1 MPMKSFRPTTP
12 SRRQM
17 TIESFD
23 NLTDKRP
30 EKALTRGKKR
40 ISGRNN
46 HGRITM
52 RRRGGGAKR
61 LYRVIDFLREKD
73 GVPARVEALEYDPN
87 RTCRIALL
95 LYRDGERRYII
106 APSGIKIGQEII
118 SGKDAPIEPGNC
130 KMLVDLPVGTV
141 VHAVELVIGR
151 GAALAR
157 SAGASVQVVAREGGF
172 ATLRLPSGEMRRIH
186 DRCRAT
192 IGSVGNEEHE
202 NVSIGNAGRSRH
214 MGLRPKVRGVV
225 MNPCDHPHGGGE
237 GRAPAG
243 NPHPVSPWGQ
253 KSKGLKTRKT
263 VKTSDQYI
271 VKRRR

>member
-30 EKALTRGKKR
+30 EKSLTRGKKR

-61 LYRVIDFLREKD
+61 LYRIIDFLRDKD

-106 APSGIKIGQEII
+106 APAGLAVGQQVI
-118 SGKDAPIEPGNC
+118 SGKDAPVEPGNC
-130 KMLVDLPVGTV
+130 KTLADLPVGTV
-141 VHAVELVIGR
+141 IHAVELVIGR

-157 SAGASVQVVAREGGF
+157 SAGASVQLVARAGGF

-263 VKTSDQYI
+263 VKGSDKYI